1 MTEVSVWNIID
12 GVIRLRAAERKESMN
27 REKVYSGI
35 DRIPQ
40 GQASEKLTPGCL
52 VLEGGAFK
60 GLYTQGVLDAMM
72 LSDLNLQ
79 CVIGVSAGGLSG
91 ANYVSGQIG
100 RSAHVGLT
108 YRHDPRYV
116 GLKALRHS
124 RSIVDVGFLTENR
137 GIYEPL
143 DEERFFRPE
152 QRFLVVATNCLTG
165 EWEAFE
171 KGKCR
176 DIFLAARASAT
187 LPYLAPMVDIDGTPY
202 LDGGCACKIPYQWA
216 LDEGFEKI
224 IVIRT
229 REVAFRKKN
238 REDPLAERIY
248 RRYPEVMEKIKH
260 MNQEAN
266 REFEEVEQLHASG
279 RLLRIA
285 PSKEVLVSRL
295 ERDMEKLGDL
305 YWLGYEDGMQQMDQ
319 IREYLGV
326 I

>member
-1 MTEVSVWNIID
+1 MVS
-12 GVIRLRAAERKESMN
+12 SMGQ
-27 REKVYSGI
+27 EKVYSGI
-35 DRIPQ
+35 DRIP
-40 GQASEKLTPGCL
+40 GGKASEKLAPGCL

-60 GLYTQGVLDAMM
+60 GLYTQGMLDAFM
-72 LSDLNLQ
+72 LNDLNLQ
-79 CVIGVSAGGLSG
+79 CVIGVSAGALAG

-100 RSAHVGLT
+100 RSARVSLT

-124 RSIVDVGFLTENR
+124 RSIVDVGFLTEER

-143 DEERFFRPE
+143 DVERFNRPE
-152 QRFLVVATNCLTG
+152 QRYLAVATNCLTG

-171 KGKCR
+171 KGKCS

-187 LPYLAPMVDIDGTPY
+187 LPYLAPMVEIDGVPY

-216 LDEGFEKI
+216 LDNGFEKI

-229 REVAFRKKN
+229 REVSFRKKN

-248 RRYPEVMEKIKH
+248 RKHPKIMEKIKV

-266 REFEEVEQLHASG
+266 REFEEVEKLHSER
-279 RLLRIA
+279 RLMRLA
-285 PSKEVLVSRL
+285 PSREVTVSRL

-305 YWLGYEDGMQQMDQ
+305 YWLGYNDGMEKLAD
-319 IREYLGV
+319 IRAYLGE
-326 I
+326 